1 MIKEVNM
8 RLSISALILLGL
20 VRSFAVGAE
29 SPAPGPASALT
40 YADLADL
47 SVAAPVAAR
56 VRVRDAIRL
65 SGDRAV
71 GVPPGRTRF
80 YMEADIVSLLRAPGG
95 LPPRVRY
102 LADMNNDAAGKPPRV
117 KRKAEYLILGTPVP
131 GRPGEL
137 KLVAPDAQLPWSQAY
152 EGRLREIVKEVVS
165 PDAPPRIVGVGRAFH
180 VPGTL
185 PGESETQ
192 LFLVTADRQPISLTI
207 LRRPGVQPSW
217 AVALGEIVDEAAEP
231 PRPNSL
237 LWYRLAC
244 GLPQSL
250 PPQSLAESDP
260 AAAAA
265 IRQDYALVL
274 QQLGACTRSRRP

>member
-1 MIKEVNM
+1 
-8 RLSISALILLGL
+8 
-20 VRSFAVGAE
+20 
-29 SPAPGPASALT
+29 
-40 YADLADL
+40 
-47 SVAAPVAAR
+47 
-56 VRVRDAIRL
+56 
-65 SGDRAV
+65 
-71 GVPPGRTRF
+71 
-80 YMEADIVSLLRAPGG
+80 MEADIVSLLRAPGG